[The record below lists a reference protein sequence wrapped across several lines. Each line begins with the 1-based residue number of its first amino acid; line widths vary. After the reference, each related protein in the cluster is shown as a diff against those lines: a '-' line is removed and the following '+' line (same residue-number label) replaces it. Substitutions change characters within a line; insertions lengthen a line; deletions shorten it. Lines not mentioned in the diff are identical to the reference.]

1 MNRIFC
7 VNEYVPDYI
16 VTPGE
21 ILEEYLEYTGI
32 SQASL
37 AERTGLSK
45 KTINEIVKAKS
56 AITAETAL
64 KFERT
69 LGRPAHFWSNLERQ
83 YQEDKTRLADK
94 IRLEDA
100 LHWLDIFPVREMV
113 KRGWIEKHKN
123 KMQQLVLLL
132 QFFAVASISQWE
144 KIWVGE
150 LEAAFRKRENSQQD
164 IAGISAWLRQGEIEA
179 QKQRCAKFDKQKF
192 HDSLSAIRKLTLEDR
207 DSSVFVPKLEEICAA
222 SGVAIVFIPALPKLG
237 IYGATRWFNDKYIM
251 QLSLYGKSND
261 QLWFTIFHE
270 ACHIIYHSRG
280 KLHIEEKGLDDKKEL
295 HDEKENEA
303 NVFARDC
310 LIPEAPLSQFLAS
323 GATPTLWQIKR
334 FADTI
339 GIAPGIVVGRL
350 QHDGVLSRSWGNG
363 LKVSYKWNEK

>member
-1 MNRIFC
+1 MNRIFT
-7 VNEYVPDYI
+7 VNEYVPDYV

-21 ILEEYLEYTGI
+21 VLEEYLESTGI

-113 KRGWIEKHKN
+113 KQGWIEKHKN
-123 KMQQLVLLL
+123 KMQQLVSLI

-144 KIWVGE
+144 KIWIGE
-150 LEAAFRKRENSQQD
+150 LEAAFRKRENSQED
-164 IAGISAWLRQGEIEA
+164 IAGISVWLRQGEIEA
-179 QKQRCAKFDKQKF
+179 QEQRCAKFDKSIF
-192 HDSLSAIRKLTLEDR
+192 IESLDEIRKLTLEDE
-207 DSSVFVPKLEEICAA
+207 DTDVFVPKLKTICAA
-222 SGVAIVFIPALPKLG
+222 AGVAIVFIPALPKLG

-261 QLWFTIFHE
+261 QMWFTIFHE
-270 ACHIIYHSRG
+270 ACHIIHHSRS
-280 KLHIEEKGLDDKKEL
+280 KLYIEEKGLDN
-295 HDEKENEA
+295 EKEKEA
-303 NVFARDC
+303 DIFASNC
-310 LIPEAPLSQFLAS
+310 LIPKIQLSQFLS
-323 GATPTLWQIKR
+323 SCPKPTLWQIKK
-334 FADTI
+334 FAIDI
-339 GIAPGIVVGRL
+339 GVAPGIVVGRL
-350 QHDGVLSRSWGNG
+350 QHDEILPRSWGND
-363 LKVSYKWNEK
+363 LKVRYKWSENEQIP